1 MPELH
6 HRAGPAHADGQPD
19 YSGLSD
25 AELTERIRSG
35 APQAHPAVQELKRRH
50 LPAVLAYARLCGR
63 NQTAGTQLAL
73 QALRLASEEACRGI
87 EPRGQWRHHL
97 LTLVQRVGAA
107 WAVSSRR
114 DRLAPDFASWI
125 DETAQST
132 ATAQTTTTAQSTT
145 TATGAAT
152 GTATAGEPGPGSAA
166 PRRRP
171 SEASSDTSSAMLAGF
186 YRLPALTRG
195 VVWYAVVDQE
205 PDATVA
211 TCVGVRPDLVAD
223 LRAKAPESLR
233 RAFLQA
239 YLERGDRKC
248 LGYRRIIEA
257 AARPGDRRHSGDL
270 TLHLAECPR
279 CTRLVAELTR
289 MVDDPRPV
297 FAEHLLGWRGA
308 EYTTRLPVPGQA
320 GTASARIPGPATTS
334 GTGPPGPRNRLG
346 AGVTGF
352 LGGSRT
358 WQGDAT
364 TADGARRPSRS
375 AVLVAA
381 AVAAAT
387 VTVVTGTVL
396 VAASGDPEPS
406 RAAVAL
412 PTAAVVPPI
421 ASASPPAAPSAAPTR
436 QPSQRPTRSPG
447 PTTSAPSP
455 ERPAPTPSKS
465 VPPRPV
471 PIVPGAGHHPVVNA
485 DTGLCLDIE
494 DGIMANRTDVI
505 TTRCNGARTQQWS
518 LEPGGLLRSG
528 ADPDYCLDSRGD
540 TDRGAGIWSC
550 ASVDGKNG
558 LNLLFTVDASGA
570 VRPRIAPDFAL
581 EPLGSSEGSSLGFDP
596 ADGDS
601 DQRWN
606 AGTAR

>member
-6 HRAGPAHADGQPD
+6 HRAGPPHADGQPD

-97 LTLVQRVGAA
+97 LMLVQRVGAA
-107 WAVSSRR
+107 WAMSSRR
-114 DRLAPDFASWI
+114 DRLSPDFASWI
-125 DETAQST
+125 DETARTT
-132 ATAQTTTTAQSTT
+132 ATAQSTT

-152 GTATAGEPGPGSAA
+152 GTATAGEPGPGPAA
-166 PRRRP
+166 PRRGP

-205 PDATVA
+205 PDTTVA

-239 YLERGDRKC
+239 YLERGDRRC

-270 TLHLAECPR
+270 TLHLAECAR

-289 MVDDPRPV
+289 MVDAPRPV
-297 FAEHLLGWRGA
+297 FAEHLLGWGGA
-308 EYTTRLPVPGQA
+308 EYTTRLPVPGPA
-320 GTASARIPGPATTS
+320 GTAGARIPLPATAS
-334 GTGPPGPRNRLG
+334 GTGTGTGTAPRNRLG
-346 AGVTGF
+346 AGVAGF
-352 LGGSRT
+352 LGGSGT
-358 WQGDAT
+358 WQGDAR
-364 TADGARRPSRS
+364 TAGGARRPSRS
-375 AVLVAA
+375 AVLVVA
-381 AVAAAT
+381 AVAVAT

-396 VAASGDPEPS
+396 VASSGDPEPS

-421 ASASPPAAPSAAPTR
+421 ASAAPSAPSAAPTR

-455 ERPAPTPSKS
+455 QRPAPTPSKS

-471 PIVPGAGHHPVVNA
+471 PIVPGGGHRPVVNA

-494 DGIMANRTDVI
+494 DGVMANRTDVI

-570 VRPRIAPDFAL
+570 VRPRIDPDFAL

-596 ADGDS
+596 VDGDL

>member
-6 HRAGPAHADGQPD
+6 HQSGPPQADGQPD

-97 LTLVQRVGAA
+97 LMLVQRVGAA

-114 DRLAPDFASWI
+114 DRLSPDFASWI
-125 DETAQST
+125 DETAQ
-132 ATAQTTTTAQSTT
+132 TTTAAQSTT
-145 TATGAAT
+145 AATAAAT
-152 GTATAGEPGPGSAA
+152 GTATTGEPNPGPAA
-166 PRRRP
+166 PRSRP
-171 SEASSDTSSAMLAGF
+171 SEASSETSSAMLAGF

-239 YLERGDRKC
+239 YLERGDRRC

-297 FAEHLLGWRGA
+297 FAEHLLGWGGA
-308 EYTTRLPVPGQA
+308 EYTTRLPVPGPA
-320 GTASARIPGPATTS
+320 GTAGARIPGPTTAS
-334 GTGPPGPRNRLG
+334 GTGPGPRNRLG
-346 AGVTGF
+346 AGVAGGI
-352 LGGSRT
+352 LGGSGT
-358 WQGDAT
+358 WQREAT
-364 TADGARRPSRS
+364 RTGGARRPSRS

-381 AVAAAT
+381 AVAV
-387 VTVVTGTVL
+387 VTVVTVTAL

-406 RAAVAL
+406 GAAVAL

-421 ASASPPAAPSAAPTR
+421 ASASAPAAPSATPTR

-465 VPPRPV
+465 VPPPPV

-558 LNLLFTVDASGA
+558 LNLLFTVDSSGA
-570 VRPRIAPDFAL
+570 VHPRIAPDFAL
-581 EPLGSSEGSSLGFDP
+581 EPLGNSEGSSLGFDP

-601 DQRWN
+601 DQRWH